1 MAAQAAA
8 QATVE
13 ATVQAAAAMTVAQA
27 ERDEAVQAARD
38 EAWRAVQAAD
48 TARAADLAAQD
59 AELGAELRQLHDEQ
73 ERVQLTCRRSFA
85 ACIRRR
91 SCRRSNC
98 SRRNR
103 ASRACGQSSEFDPRR
118 AAAAGRTAWRSLMAW
133 RRPHPR
139 RHATSRLRMNS

>member
-1 MAAQAAA
+1 VAAQAAA

-13 ATVQAAAAMTVAQA
+13 ATVQTAAAMTVAQA

-59 AELGAELRQLHDEQ
+59 AELGAELRQLHDAQ

-85 ACIRRR
+85 ACIRAASAACASAPQPR
-91 SCRRSNC
+91 SPK
-98 SRRNR
+98 R
-103 ASRACGQSSEFDPRR
+103 APPNTR
-118 AAAAGRTAWRSLMAW
+118 AAY
-133 RRPHPR
+133 
-139 RHATSRLRMNS
+139 RLAI

>member
-13 ATVQAAAAMTVAQA
+13 ATVQTAAAMTVAQA

-59 AELGAELRQLHDEQ
+59 AELGAELRQLHDAQ

-103 ASRACGQSSEFDPRR
+103 ASRACGHREAGPREADPRR

-133 RRPHPR
+133 R
-139 RHATSRLRMNS
+139 HAMSRLRMNS